1 MDYRSATVVSC
12 WLAVA
17 VISVVYML
25 VFGNQIG
32 DVLFGVFLP
41 VGLLVLVAVFV
52 TVFLAPKQGQT
63 KNEVTSIS
71 N

>member
-1 MDYRSATVVSC
+1 LDYRSATAVSC

-17 VISVVYML
+17 VIAVAYMVV
-25 VFGNQIG
+25 FANQIG

-41 VGLLVLVAVFV
+41 VGLLILVAVFV
-52 TVFLAPKQGQT
+52 TVFLAPKQSQIR
-63 KNEVTSIS
+63 NEVTSLS

>member
-1 MDYRSATVVSC
+1 LDYRSAIAVSC

-17 VISVVYML
+17 VIAVAYMVV
-25 VFGNQIG
+25 FANQIG

-41 VGLLVLVAVFV
+41 VGLLILVAVFV
-52 TVFLAPKQGQT
+52 TVLLAPKQSQT
-63 KNEVTSIS
+63 RNEVTSMS

>member
-1 MDYRSATVVSC
+1 MDYRSATAVSC

-17 VISVVYML
+17 VIAVAYMVV
-25 VFGNQIG
+25 FANQIG

-41 VGLLVLVAVFV
+41 VGLLILVAVFV
-52 TVFLAPKQGQT
+52 TVFLAPKQSQT
-63 KNEVTSIS
+63 RNEVTSMS